1 MRGMPEPSCST
12 VEGHYH
18 LQIIEYSHEL
28 FVAGNGKTMT
38 QPDAFVLFFDYIPRI
53 HIFKKTNTGRQSMK
67 YMINEKDNCV
77 VIEMKGKIMGGPDAE
92 TFLDDLKK
100 LIDQDKKN
108 IIIDLD
114 KVNFMNSS
122 GIGIIIGGYK
132 TMKASGG
139 DIKLCNVNK
148 HLNSLLMVSHLN
160 TVFDMHDSLDSA
172 AKAYQN

>member
-1 MRGMPEPSCST
+1 MPEPSCST